1 MSTKITNNSS
11 ANHLAKLGL
20 GVPYGSAKPQLGLWM
35 GCSLLDITLLLNHLN
50 EAYKMDFYNPY
61 HFIPVTGKVGN
72 DWTPSVPFEQIKR
85 GEKPKGENLGIRH
98 DLWLKTQ
105 HSGRILCSVKLETP
119 TVVGNQ
125 HDKEKLATGET
136 FVDLYQDIHGD
147 YALPAN
153 SLRGMVASVA
163 EALSQSALRVLE
175 KETYSVRKEV
185 GKGLSAIG
193 YIRTE
198 IKCGETH
205 YFLRPLCFPTIPKIY
220 DERAG
225 RFEKKWITFF
235 NSNSLLGEWLPAY
248 VNGYQYNREDKKV
261 EYIRTNSFLNA
272 NISCNHFRKPN
283 FYYARLDSRL
293 NSFTINDNVDINNPS
308 LYIKYNRNR
317 EGNQTYSMLGQRII
331 DNNIKTQIE
340 FDGLTPTEQ
349 SSYTRGV
356 LFVLGI
362 EGREKEIPI
371 TKHHERFIPTP
382 KTKRI
387 KDKEVEIPTSIVD
400 KFLLIAKTQHKADE
414 SLPFLPQAYCLIQN
428 RETFLADGDMV
439 YFDINDQGQVTE
451 ISYSSIWR
459 KPIDRTIHEAFA
471 RIYENL
477 VPWGYT
483 DRKDLTPAE
492 CLFGVVEGGDK
503 KVEKAKKANQ
513 DLPPSSK
520 NLASRLRF
528 SDAHSAE
535 PEKIKTLKPMHEP
548 EKGYQLKIL
557 SSPKPPSPA
566 MYFQNG
572 KHITKAELDLSL
584 HKPNGRKYYLPQ
596 QEAPQPGTPAWVSLN
611 TQENLSQKVRCH
623 LLDKGQT
630 FYFHI
635 DFDNLSNAELCLLQK
650 ALTPGEAFRHRL
662 GLGKPLGLGSVTVKV
677 CGLFL
682 IDRAKRYGSED
693 WDTQSRYAWVDPS
706 AWIGQEAVALS
717 NLYPTEAAALGQ
729 SLEKPLLDEDLS
741 YIDQATLNILHAL
754 GDPPA
759 YHPVRYPF
767 EGDNPNIETEGFKW
781 FVSNDKKRGDQR
793 QGLAVLAEGEKLRP
807 IT

>member
-1 MSTKITNNSS
+1 M
-11 ANHLAKLGL
+11 
-20 GVPYGSAKPQLGLWM
+20 V
-35 GCSLLDITLLLNHLN
+35 
-50 EAYKMDFYNPY
+50 FYNPY

-72 DWTPSVPFEQIKR
+72 DWTPTVPFEQIKK
-85 GEKPKGENLGIRH
+85 GEKLKGENPGIRH

-105 HSGRILCSVKLETP
+105 HSGRIVCSVKLETP

-125 HDKEKLATGET
+125 HDKETLGTGET
-136 FVDLYQDIHGD
+136 FVKLYQDIHGD

-163 EALSQSALRVLE
+163 EALSQSALRVLK

-193 YIRTE
+193 IFTIFTDEKNGRKSYGIKPLTLPIINLHENDGHIPSKWQKVFAGKKLVECMSAYIDGYVKRGRDEIQKLTYISGTDLDTLRPPCFHEEQPIYYWAKINPVLHKLTVTDKLSARTLG
-198 IKCGETH
+198 IKCVAGRVLGQQIEELLTQEQGET
-205 YFLRPLCFPTIPKIY
+205 P
-220 DERAG
+220 
-225 RFEKKWITFF
+225 
-235 NSNSLLGEWLPAY
+235 
-248 VNGYQYNREDKKV
+248 EDCQKG
-261 EYIRTNSFLNA
+261 IL
-272 NISCNHFRKPN
+272 H
-283 FYYARLDSRL
+283 
-293 NSFTINDNVDINNPS
+293 
-308 LYIKYNRNR
+308 
-317 EGNQTYSMLGQRII
+317 
-331 DNNIKTQIE
+331 
-340 FDGLTPTEQ
+340 
-349 SSYTRGV
+349 
-356 LFVLGI
+356 VLGI
-362 EGREKEIPI
+362 DNREKEIPT
-371 TKHHERFIPTP
+371 TKKHE
-382 KTKRI
+382 
-387 KDKEVEIPTSIVD
+387 
-400 KFLLIAKTQHKADE
+400 KFLPYQSNSGIKPLPISKKAWDQFCAIAETRAKASKKE
-414 SLPFLPQAYCLIQN
+414 TITEKKLPFLPKGYIDQKDE
-428 RETFLADGDMV
+428 ETYWKPKPGELV

-471 RIYENL
+471 SIHENL
-477 VPWGYT
+477 VPWGFTY
-483 DRKDLTPAE
+483 RKDLTPAE
-492 CLFGVVEGGDK
+492 CLFGVVEGGEK
-503 KVEKAKKANQ
+503 KLEKAKKANQ

>member
-1 MSTKITNNSS
+1 
-11 ANHLAKLGL
+11 
-20 GVPYGSAKPQLGLWM
+20 
-35 GCSLLDITLLLNHLN
+35 
-50 EAYKMDFYNPY
+50 MDFYNPY

-72 DWTPSVPFEQIKR
+72 EWTPAVSFEQIKR

-105 HSGRILCSVKLETP
+105 HSGRIVCSVKLETP

-125 HDKEKLATGET
+125 HDKEKLRTGET

-193 YIRTE
+193 IFTIFTDENNGRKSYGIKPLTLPIINLHENEGHIPSKWQRVFAGKKLVECMSAYIDGYVKRGKDENQRLT
-198 IKCGETH
+198 
-205 YFLRPLCFPTIPKIY
+205 YFSGTYLDTLRPPCFHEKQPIYYWAKINPALHSLKVT
-220 DERAG
+220 DVLTSRTLGLKCVAG
-225 RFEKKWITFF
+225 R
-235 NSNSLLGEWLPAY
+235 
-248 VNGYQYNREDKKV
+248 V
-261 EYIRTNSFLNA
+261 
-272 NISCNHFRKPN
+272 
-283 FYYARLDSRL
+283 
-293 NSFTINDNVDINNPS
+293 
-308 LYIKYNRNR
+308 
-317 EGNQTYSMLGQRII
+317 LGQ
-331 DNNIKTQIE
+331 QIE
-340 FDGLTPTEQ
+340 ELLTQEQDETPDGYKKGILH
-349 SSYTRGV
+349 
-356 LFVLGI
+356 VLGI
-362 EGREKEIPI
+362 DNREKEIPT
-371 TKHHERFIPTP
+371 TKKHE
-382 KTKRI
+382 
-387 KDKEVEIPTSIVD
+387 
-400 KFLLIAKTQHKADE
+400 KFLPYQSNSGIKPLPISKKAWDQFCAVAESRAKASKKETITEKK
-414 SLPFLPQAYCLIQN
+414 LPFLPKGYIEQKNENMYWRPEPGEL
-428 RETFLADGDMV
+428 V

-459 KPIDRTIHEAFA
+459 KPIDQTIHEAFA
-471 RIYENL
+471 SIHENL

-535 PEKIKTLKPMHEP
+535 PEKIKTLKPEHEP
-548 EKGYQLKIL
+548 DKGYQLKIL

-572 KHITKAELDLSL
+572 KHITKAQLDLSK
-584 HKPNGRKYYLPQ
+584 HKPNGRKYYLPHEDHSQ
-596 QEAPQPGTPAWVSLN
+596 QTWESRNQD
-611 TQENLSQKVRCH
+611 ENRSQKVRCH

-650 ALTPGEAFRHRL
+650 ALTPGETFRHRL
-662 GLGKPLGLGSVTVKV
+662 GLGKPLGLGSVTVNV

-706 AWIGQEAVALS
+706 AWDGQEAVALS
-717 NLYPTEAAALGQ
+717 KLYPAEAAALDQ
-729 SLEKPLLDEDLS
+729 SLEKPLIDEDLS
-741 YIDQATLNILHAL
+741 YIDEATLKILCTL
-754 GDPPA
+754 GDPSA

-767 EGDNPNIETEGFKW
+767 EGDNPDIETEGFKW
-781 FVSNDKKRGDQR
+781 FVSNDKKLGNQR
-793 QGLAVLAEGEKLRP
+793 QGLTVLSTGQQVQPLHSN
-807 IT
+807 